1 MPEFEQNN
9 IYLLKLLC
17 LGSTSDTYMA
27 WKNIVSHEM
36 PGDSGLNHFFSTQL
50 SGFLLIDVPPTSPS
64 QCQSLPSNPQKE
76 GSERNRNQNNHQ
88 M

>member
-9 IYLLKLLC
+9 IYLRKLLC
-17 LGSTSDTYMA
+17 LGSTSDRG
-27 WKNIVSHEM
+27 E
-36 PGDSGLNHFFSTQL
+36 SGLNHFFSTQL

-64 QCQSLPSNPQKE
+64 QRQSLPSNPQKE